1 MSDSESLTGN
11 ADRDRIR
18 GLMARSA
25 HAIAAAREGLDKS
38 STHLED
44 LSGAR
49 EPRSSKLKTRH
60 FRVRAA
66 KVSNSK
72 RIGSKTPNA
81 KSFPKQ
87 KILDTEH
94 LSPKVREEFDNGKNV
109 KDHEERGWLYRL
121 RDRRAARAEE
131 TRDVT
136 SYVDTEAFD
145 ALILKDDADYDD
157 LNRVDLDRNDLE
169 LNDLDR
175 DNVFRNE
182 LDQRAPWKNAG
193 LTHEPQEQ
201 HCAQPEPERRSGPSV
216 MVSWAQRL
224 DALSNSV
231 AGALI
236 VTLLSFWIVGTG
248 VPTPENERAV
258 AQAETNVVQ
267 ALASPKSAA
276 KRAEANL
283 TGMSHPTEDPMPA
296 LITRA
301 GVPAPAPEKSGAL
314 HPSAHALLAAIGLR
328 VLPTA
333 FPKPLPPRPDD
344 ISTMHLWARASLPSV
359 PGIAVL
365 LYTDLPQV
373 IPAMAPDIES
383 QLLITKA
390 YPRQP

>member
-1 MSDSESLTGN
+1 MSDSESLIGN

-25 HAIAAAREGLDKS
+25 HAITAAREGLDKS

-87 KILDTEH
+87 KLLDTEH

-182 LDQRAPWKNAG
+182 LDQRAPWKNAR

-201 HCAQPEPERRSGPSV
+201 RCAQPEPERRSGPSV

-248 VPTPENERAV
+248 V
-258 AQAETNVVQ
+258 
-267 ALASPKSAA
+267 
-276 KRAEANL
+276 
-283 TGMSHPTEDPMPA
+283 SHPTEDPMAA
-296 LITRA
+296 LITRT